1 MKVKTIIEEITHDD
15 LVNLFGTALYRSTW
29 LDATYDKKTYLNLP
43 NTNENDYVD
52 VILARMLMSGHTIK
66 MSDYYAEDKY
76 DYHGNR
82 VHAWDEKN
90 KCMRYTISLQDVKD
104 GLQLALNDDD
114 SWHRDCATKLMYD
127 DLDQPMAEL
136 LCQMIM
142 FGEEIYG

>member
-1 MKVKTIIEEITHDD
+1 
-15 LVNLFGTALYRSTW
+15 
-29 LDATYDKKTYLNLP
+29 
-43 NTNENDYVD
+43 
-52 VILARMLMSGHTIK
+52 MSGHTIK

-82 VHAWDEKN
+82 VHAWDKKN

-142 FGEEIYG
+142 FGGEIYE